1 MTIPQKKYFIKRIDM
16 ILVDK
21 LASVEHK
28 TLAKDTQLLEDFKSK
43 KVETIS
49 LTAIKNL
56 VKSQLTRLDSGG
68 GYGYSGYGTN
78 MQVQALIKNYD
89 KWEEKFD
96 EMVAEFQRNYQA
108 ELDAIQDESTK
119 IKDICM
125 FGSEELAHKMLEE
138 FSKWQW
144 KQGS

>member
-16 ILVDK
+16 ILIDK

-28 TLAKDTQLLEDFKSK
+28 TLARDTQLLEDFKSK
-43 KVETIS
+43 KIGIIS
-49 LTAIKNL
+49 LTAINNL
-56 VKSQLTRLDSGG
+56 VKSQLNRMDSGG

-78 MQVQALIKNYD
+78 MQVQTLIKNYS

-96 EMVAEFQRNYQA
+96 KTVAEIGRNYQA
-108 ELDAIQDESTK
+108 ELDAIRDESIK

-125 FGSEELAHKMLEE
+125 FGSEELAHKMLED
-138 FSKWQW
+138 FNKWQW
-144 KQGS
+144 KQDS